1 MKKKVVLFVRVST
14 ENQELESQIEALKH
28 SAYIDGYSDEDLIVI
43 AKKESGVKLKEAE
56 REGLNELKRVIER
69 NEIDG
74 VYLFELSRLSRDP
87 VTLYSLRDHIFKEKQ
102 IQLKCLKPS
111 FSLLEEPDR
120 TKFDTMGSLVFS
132 IFGCFAEQ
140 EIIEKKERFH
150 RGREQKAIEG
160 KFAGGRVPYGYRV
173 DEKRGNLIVIDED
186 EASVIRTIL
195 TSMKLAYHNHALPS
209 NCKSAALS
217 TAITMAIKGTSTRT
231 SRCTLLHI

>member
-14 ENQELESQIEALKH
+14 ENQELESQIEALKQ
-28 SAYIDGYSDEDLIVI
+28 SAYIDGYSDDDLIVI

-120 TKFDTMGSLVFS
+120 TKFDTMG
-132 IFGCFAEQ
+132 
-140 EIIEKKERFH
+140 
-150 RGREQKAIEG
+150 
-160 KFAGGRVPYGYRV
+160 
-173 DEKRGNLIVIDED
+173 
-186 EASVIRTIL
+186 
-195 TSMKLAYHNHALPS
+195 
-209 NCKSAALS
+209 
-217 TAITMAIKGTSTRT
+217 
-231 SRCTLLHI
+231 